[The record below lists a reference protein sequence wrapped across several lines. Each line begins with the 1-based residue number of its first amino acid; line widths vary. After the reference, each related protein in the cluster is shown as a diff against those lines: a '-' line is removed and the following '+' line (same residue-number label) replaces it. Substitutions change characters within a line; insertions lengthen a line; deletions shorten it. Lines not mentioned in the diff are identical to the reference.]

1 MMSTSPLFE
10 RIRKGARSTA
20 ERKVASVLLEGYPT
34 RALSTVEALAKQAS
48 VSAPTVL
55 RFVAK
60 IGYPRFADFQA
71 AAIADVER
79 QLGSPL
85 NNIRS
90 AVQAEKPDHIYQ
102 QTLLLQA
109 EALQTAAAHAMPV
122 EFDVIVDLLINPKI
136 TIKLLG
142 GRYSQNLAQRLA
154 LQLGQLRPSVFF
166 TPLTLGFTY
175 DALVDAGPQDCFVIF
190 DYRRYQAE
198 LLNFARGAKRS
209 GARICLFT
217 DTWRSPVAEYSDAV
231 LTSPDSSTSP
241 FGSRV
246 VPTAQIEAI
255 VAAVSLRTHDRSRD
269 RLARIEDL
277 RKLDDDASSSG
288 KDEAE

>member
-1 MMSTSPLFE
+1 MSTSPLFE
-10 RIRKGARSTA
+10 KIRKGARSTA

-60 IGYPRFADFQA
+60 IGFARFADFQA
-71 AAIADVER
+71 AALADVER

-85 NNIRS
+85 NNIR
-90 AVQAEKPDHIYQ
+90 AEGQAEKPDHIYQ

-109 EALQTAAAHAMPV
+109 EALQTAAAQAMPA
-122 EFDVIVDLLINPKI
+122 EFDVIVGLLVNPKA

-154 LQLGQLRPSVFF
+154 LQLGQLRASVYF

-175 DALVDAGPQDCFVIF
+175 DGLVDSGPQDVFVIF
-190 DYRRYQAE
+190 DYRRYQVE
-198 LLNFARGAKRS
+198 LLNFARGARRA

-217 DTWRSPVAEYSDAV
+217 DTWRSPIAEYADAV
-231 LTSPDSSTSP
+231 LTAPDASTSP

-255 VAAVSLRTHDRSRD
+255 VAAVSQRTHERSRD
-269 RLARIEDL
+269 RLSRIEEL
-277 RKLDDDASSSG
+277 RKLDDGDPSSE
-288 KDEAE
+288 KDNAK

>member
-1 MMSTSPLFE
+1 MSTSPLFE

-34 RALSTVEALAKQAS
+34 RALSTVETLANQAS

-55 RFVAK
+55 RFLAK

-85 NNIRS
+85 NNIRTD
-90 AVQAEKPDHIYQ
+90 VEAEKPDHIYQ
-102 QTLLLQA
+102 ETLLMQA
-109 EALQTAAAHAMPV
+109 QALQTAAAHAMPV
-122 EFDVIVDLLINPKI
+122 EFDVIVDLLVNPKAN
-136 TIKLLG
+136 IKLLG
-142 GRYSQNLAQRLA
+142 GRYSQYLAQRLA
-154 LQLGQLRPSVFF
+154 LQLAQLRPSVTF
-166 TPLTLGFTY
+166 TPLTLGFVY
-175 DALVDAGPQDCFVIF
+175 DSLVDAGTQDVFVIF
-190 DYRRYQAE
+190 DYRRYQVE
-198 LLNFARGAKRS
+198 LLSFARGAKQT

-217 DTWRSPVAEYSDAV
+217 DTWRSPIAEYADAV
-231 LTSPDSSTSP
+231 LTAPDGSTSP

-246 VPTAQIEAI
+246 VPTVQIEAI
-255 VAAVSLRTHDRSRD
+255 VAAVSQRTRDRSRD

-277 RKLDDDASSSG
+277 RRLGDDTSSPG
-288 KDEAE
+288 KDDTE